1 MKRLYLYALTSLLV
15 TSSVATG
22 VTVLGGKSHN
32 SNSSSTN
39 NSTSSSSPSV
49 EEELTPQA
57 KFLNNIMN
65 SGNIDLNDAQVK
77 VKYKDQNIDLGING
91 TVSFSMIPSV
101 TIKAGGTISVNYDS
115 SNYDL
120 TFTYIDSSLYVS
132 TTMFGDLKMKLDIPT
147 FSEGIKTIIPLFQD
161 KIETPSDSVLNQ
173 IFDIDTNDLL
183 TKFTNL
189 EFEQVTD
196 SQYKAIFKFNDYLS
210 LDIYTDKDYKV
221 TKVDLED
228 VNINDVSVSA
238 DINTKLH
245 KNSNKVKLPE
255 NVEEYDDYT
264 DIYNFVSS
272 GYAIA
277 NQKEFNLGVSLD
289 LKNKDND
296 FIGFNGDVVFDLANM
311 KFDVNS
317 TLNYEK
323 NKFNIFTQFNKE
335 KGLYFS
341 LNDLLKGR
349 LSNENITSIKN
360 IIEGYLDSD
369 ILTYVQNR
377 INSLTKS
384 DEFNDIKNHRLN
396 EYIEAVKDI
405 SYKDNKIVVS
415 LDGTQLLDINC
426 LVELSLAKENNA
438 ITNLRINNFIY
449 EDYQGTLDIALNS
462 YQGIKD
468 ADDKDF
474 EDYSPIIDI
483 YDEIK
488 LLSNQKEFGFTI
500 DNLTFTN
507 NSYEPAKTYVIK
519 NGHVQFKLDEIETDS
534 GKVPDNSC
542 YVDIVLNDGV
552 SDHQLVLDMHN
563 EKARI
568 MYKNRNEVYGEIEVG
583 TVKEMVEQ
591 IMTLFEGDNPLFSQ
605 IAALIPS
612 GDEAMLLLQF
622 LKKDFSNLSLDLLKG
637 FSIGSDKA
645 SITVDKKL
653 LGLNEDLTLNICYEN
668 KKLTSLNIPNL
679 AYKTL
684 NITLDASMSTYN
696 SDLELSDDHN
706 YLDLN
711 LLKIITTYGIP
722 MMDYS
727 QYKLSGQVNLNIHIG
742 KLSLES
748 FEMPLD
754 VYIYNNNGDAEVR
767 IDIKHIPTIDV
778 VGASAFGYHSRLE
791 SDLYSKTDNG
801 AYKTSGQA
809 STKASNRDD
818 RHATIVINDGYIYI
832 ERSETGLFYKNWNTS
847 KIEETYTRSVKVTT
861 EEFISN
867 IYQYLLSDLLGFS
880 STLCNTIINSTG
892 EGNSAENMQFDKLI
906 SGLSY
911 EEENKSLNIGLDM
924 SAITGNDAIKDT
936 KVSIIHSDDSSAKK
950 FLKEFKLSMD
960 IASMIKVN
968 ATLSINED
976 DMGNA
981 VFDNN
986 LISGYCDNYAYGEG
1000 RYSSHSNSKSK

>member
-32 SNSSSTN
+32 SNSSSIN
-39 NSTSSSSPSV
+39 NSSQAPSTSI

-65 SGNIDLNDAQVK
+65 SGNIDLNDALIK

-101 TIKAGGTISVNYDS
+101 NIKAGGKISVKYDS
-115 SNYDL
+115 STYDL
-120 TFTYIDSSLYVS
+120 DFTYSDSSLYVS
-132 TTMFGDLKMKLDIPT
+132 TTMFGNLKIKLDIPT
-147 FSEGIKTIIPLFQD
+147 FSEGIKTIIPLFQNAID
-161 KIETPSDSVLNQ
+161 TPDDSKLNQ

-189 EFEQVTD
+189 EFEEVTD
-196 SQYKAIFKFNDYLS
+196 SQYKATFKFNDYLL

-221 TKVDLED
+221 TKINLED
-228 VNINDVSVSA
+228 VNINNVSVSA

-296 FIGFNGDVVFDLANM
+296 LIGLNGQVAFDLANM

-317 TLNYEK
+317 SLNYK
-323 NKFNIFTQFNKE
+323 QNKFDIFTQFNKE

-349 LSNENITSIKN
+349 LSNDNISSIKN
-360 IIEGYLDSD
+360 IIKGYLDSD
-369 ILTYVQNR
+369 ILSYVQEK
-377 INSLTKS
+377 IKSLTDSK
-384 DEFNDIKNHRLN
+384 EFADIKNHKINDYL
-396 EYIEAVKDI
+396 ESVKDI
-405 SYKDNKIVVS
+405 SYKDNTIVVS
-415 LDGTQLLDINC
+415 LDGTNLLGSNC
-426 LVELSLAKENNA
+426 LIELSLTKDNNS
-438 ITNLRINNFIY
+438 ITNLKINNFIY
-449 EDYQGTLDIALNS
+449 EDYQGTLDIVLNS
-462 YQGIKD
+462 YQGIKE

-488 LLSNQKEFGFTI
+488 LLSNQKEFGFTV

-534 GKVPDNSC
+534 GNVPNNSC
-542 YVDIVLNDGV
+542 YVDITLNDGV

-583 TVKEMVEQ
+583 TIKEMIEQ
-591 IMTLFEGDNPLFSQ
+591 IMTLFDSDNPLFSQ
-605 IAALIPS
+605 ISALIPS
-612 GDEAMLLLQF
+612 GEEAMLLLQF

-637 FSIGSDKA
+637 FSIGSDRA
-645 SITVDKKL
+645 SITVDKKI
-653 LGLNEDLTLNICYEN
+653 LGLNEDLTLNVNYEN
-668 KKLTSLNIPNL
+668 KKLTSINIPNI

-684 NITLDASMSTYN
+684 DIALTASMSTYN
-696 SDLELSDDHN
+696 KDLGLSDEHN

-742 KLSLES
+742 KLNLES
-748 FEMPLD
+748 FEIPLD
-754 VYIYNNNGDAEVR
+754 VYIHNNNGNAEVK
-767 IDIKHIPTIDV
+767 IDVKHIPTIDIIGV
-778 VGASAFGYHSRLE
+778 SAFGYHSRLE
-791 SDLYSKTDNG
+791 SDLYSKKDG

-809 STKASNRDD
+809 STKASNKDD
-818 RHATIVINDGYIYI
+818 RHAAMVIKDGYVYI
-832 ERSETGLFYKNWNTS
+832 ERSETGLFYKAWSVS
-847 KIEETYTRSVKVTT
+847 KIEEVYTRSVKVTT
-861 EEFISN
+861 EEFASN

-892 EGNSAENMQFDKLI
+892 EGNSMENMQFDKLI
-906 SGLSY
+906 NNLSY
-911 EEENKSLNIGLDM
+911 EEINKSLNIGLEM
-924 SAITGNDAIKDT
+924 SAITGNDAIKNT
-936 KVSIIHSDDSSAKK
+936 KVSIVHSDDSSANK

-960 IASMIKVN
+960 IASMIDVN

-976 DMGNA
+976 NMGDA
-981 VFDNN
+981 VFNSN
-986 LISGYCDNYAYGEG
+986 LINDYCNNYAYGDG
-1000 RYSSHSNSKSK
+1000 RYYSHSNSKN

>member
-22 VTVLGGKSHN
+22 VTVLGEKSHN

-39 NSTSSSSPSV
+39 NSSQVPSTST
-49 EEELTPQA
+49 EELTPQA

-65 SGNIDLNDAQVK
+65 SGNIDLNDALIK
-77 VKYKDQNIDLGING
+77 VKYKDQSIDLGING

-101 TIKAGGTISVNYDS
+101 NIKAGGTISVNYDS
-115 SNYDL
+115 SSYNLD
-120 TFTYIDSSLYVS
+120 FTYIDSSLYVS

-147 FSEGIKTIIPLFQD
+147 FSEGIKTIIPLFQNTID
-161 KIETPSDSVLNQ
+161 TPDDSGLNQ

-189 EFEQVTD
+189 EFEEVTD
-196 SQYKAIFKFNDYLS
+196 SQYKATFKFNDYLL

-221 TKVDLED
+221 TKINLED
-228 VNINDVSVSA
+228 VNINNVSVSA

-255 NVEEYDDYT
+255 NVKEYDDYT

-296 FIGFNGDVVFDLANM
+296 LIRLNGQVAFDLANM

-317 TLNYEK
+317 SLNYK
-323 NKFNIFTQFNKE
+323 QNKFDIFTQFNKE

-349 LSNENITSIKN
+349 LSNDNISSIKN
-360 IIEGYLDSD
+360 IIKGYLDSD
-369 ILTYVQNR
+369 ILSYVQEK
-377 INSLTKS
+377 IKSLTDSK
-384 DEFNDIKNHRLN
+384 EFADIKNHKINDYL
-396 EYIEAVKDI
+396 ESVKDI
-405 SYKDNKIVVS
+405 SYKDNTIVVS
-415 LDGTQLLDINC
+415 LDGTNLLGSNC
-426 LVELSLAKENNA
+426 LIELSLTKDNNS
-438 ITNLRINNFIY
+438 ITNLKINDFIY
-449 EDYQGTLDIALNS
+449 EDYQGTLEIVLNS
-462 YQGIKD
+462 YQGIKE

-488 LLSNQKEFGFTI
+488 LLSNQKEFGFTV

-534 GKVPDNSC
+534 GNVPNNSC
-542 YVDIVLNDGV
+542 YVDITLNDGV

-583 TVKEMVEQ
+583 TVKEMIEQ

-605 IAALIPS
+605 ISALIPS
-612 GDEAMLLLQF
+612 GEEAMLLLQF

-637 FSIGSDKA
+637 FSIGSDMA
-645 SITVDKKL
+645 SITVDKKI
-653 LGLNEDLTLNICYEN
+653 LGLNEDLTLNVNYEN
-668 KKLTSLNIPNL
+668 KKLTSINIPNI

-684 NITLDASMSTYN
+684 DIALTASMSTYN
-696 SDLELSDDHN
+696 SDLGLSDEHN

-742 KLSLES
+742 KLNLES
-748 FEMPLD
+748 FEIPLD
-754 VYIYNNNGDAEVR
+754 VYIHNNNGNAEVK
-767 IDIKHIPTIDV
+767 IDVKHIPTIDIIGV
-778 VGASAFGYHSRLE
+778 SAFGYHSRLE
-791 SDLYSKTDNG
+791 SDLYSKKDG

-809 STKASNRDD
+809 SAKASNRDD
-818 RHATIVINDGYIYI
+818 RHATMVIKDGYVYI
-832 ERSETGLFYKNWNTS
+832 ERSETGLFYKSWSVS
-847 KIEETYTRSVKVTT
+847 KIEEVYTRSVKVTT
-861 EEFISN
+861 EEFVSN

-892 EGNSAENMQFDKLI
+892 EGNSMENMQFDKLI
-906 SGLSY
+906 NNLSY
-911 EEENKSLNIGLDM
+911 EEINKSLNIGLEM
-924 SAITGNDAIKDT
+924 SAITGNDAIKNT
-936 KVSIIHSDDSSAKK
+936 KVSIVHSDDSSTNK

-960 IASMIKVN
+960 IASMIDVN

-976 DMGNA
+976 NMGNA
-981 VFDNN
+981 VFNNN
-986 LISGYCDNYAYGEG
+986 LINDYCNNYDYGDG
-1000 RYSSHSNSKSK
+1000 RYYSHSNSKN

>member
-39 NSTSSSSPSV
+39 NSSQAPSTST

-65 SGNIDLNDAQVK
+65 SGNIDLNDALIK

-101 TIKAGGTISVNYDS
+101 NIKAGGKISVKYDS
-115 SNYDL
+115 STYDL
-120 TFTYIDSSLYVS
+120 DFTYSDSSLYVS
-132 TTMFGDLKMKLDIPT
+132 TTMFGNLKIKLDIPT
-147 FSEGIKTIIPLFQD
+147 FSEGIKAIIPLFQNTID
-161 KIETPSDSVLNQ
+161 TPDDSELNQ

-189 EFEQVTD
+189 EFEEVTD
-196 SQYKAIFKFNDYLS
+196 SQYKATFKFNDYLL

-221 TKVDLED
+221 TKINLED
-228 VNINDVSVSA
+228 VNINNVSVSA

-272 GYAIA
+272 GYAIT

-296 FIGFNGDVVFDLANM
+296 LIGLNGQVAFDLANM

-317 TLNYEK
+317 SLNYK
-323 NKFNIFTQFNKE
+323 QNKFDIFTQFNKE

-349 LSNENITSIKN
+349 LSNDNISSIKN
-360 IIEGYLDSD
+360 IIKGYLDSD
-369 ILTYVQNR
+369 ILSYVQEK
-377 INSLTKS
+377 IKSLTDSK
-384 DEFNDIKNHRLN
+384 EFADIKNHKINDYL
-396 EYIEAVKDI
+396 ESVKDI
-405 SYKDNKIVVS
+405 SYKDNTIVVS
-415 LDGTQLLDINC
+415 LDGTNLLGSNC
-426 LVELSLAKENNA
+426 LIELSLTKDNNA
-438 ITNLRINNFIY
+438 ITNLKINDFIY
-449 EDYQGTLDIALNS
+449 EDYQGTLDIVLNS
-462 YQGIKD
+462 YQGIKE

-488 LLSNQKEFGFTI
+488 LLSNQKEFGFTV

-534 GKVPDNSC
+534 GNVPNNSC
-542 YVDIVLNDGV
+542 YVDITLNDGV

-583 TVKEMVEQ
+583 TIKEMIEQ
-591 IMTLFEGDNPLFSQ
+591 IMTLFDGDNPLFSQ
-605 IAALIPS
+605 ISALIPS
-612 GDEAMLLLQF
+612 GEEAMLLLQF

-637 FSIGSDKA
+637 FSIGSDRA
-645 SITVDKKL
+645 SITVDKKI
-653 LGLNEDLTLNICYEN
+653 LGLNEDLTLNVNYEN
-668 KKLTSLNIPNL
+668 KKLTSINIPNI

-684 NITLDASMSTYN
+684 DIALTASMSTYN
-696 SDLELSDDHN
+696 KDLGLSDEHN

-742 KLSLES
+742 KLKLES
-748 FEMPLD
+748 FEIPLD
-754 VYIYNNNGDAEVR
+754 VYIHNNNGNAEVK
-767 IDIKHIPTIDV
+767 IDVKHIPTIDIIGV
-778 VGASAFGYHSRLE
+778 SAFGYHSRLE
-791 SDLYSKTDNG
+791 SDLYSKKDG

-809 STKASNRDD
+809 SAKASNKDD
-818 RHATIVINDGYIYI
+818 RHATMVIKDGYVYI
-832 ERSETGLFYKNWNTS
+832 ERSETGLFYKAWSVS
-847 KIEETYTRSVKVTT
+847 KIEEVYTRSVKVTT
-861 EEFISN
+861 EEFVSN

-892 EGNSAENMQFDKLI
+892 EGNSMENMQFDKLI
-906 SGLSY
+906 NNLSY
-911 EEENKSLNIGLDM
+911 EEINKSLNIGLEM
-924 SAITGNDAIKDT
+924 LAITGNDAIKNT
-936 KVSIIHSDDSSAKK
+936 KVSIVHSDDSLANK

-960 IASMIKVN
+960 IASMIDVN

-976 DMGNA
+976 NMGDA
-981 VFDNN
+981 VFNNN
-986 LISGYCDNYAYGEG
+986 LINDYCNNYAYGDG
-1000 RYSSHSNSKSK
+1000 RYYSHSNSKN